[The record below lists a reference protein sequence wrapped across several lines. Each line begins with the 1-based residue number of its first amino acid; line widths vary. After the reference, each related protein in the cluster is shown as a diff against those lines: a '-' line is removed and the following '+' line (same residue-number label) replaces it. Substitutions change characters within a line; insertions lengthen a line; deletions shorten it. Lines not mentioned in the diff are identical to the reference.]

1 MANYLINIILDREL
15 TIRWRNEESEFFKT
29 DIVIPQGDSLNANEF
44 TLYLSNDLYE
54 QNHKYR
60 NEFRHISINLKNT
73 QMVHPLSQKSLARLI
88 FA

>member
-60 NEFRHISINLKNT
+60 NEFRHISIKWKNT
-73 QMVHPLSQKSLARLI
+73 QMV
-88 FA
+88 

>member
-15 TIRWRNEESEFFKT
+15 TIRRRNEESEFFKT

-60 NEFRHISINLKNT
+60 NEFRHISIK
-73 QMVHPLSQKSLARLI
+73 
-88 FA
+88 

>member
-15 TIRWRNEESEFFKT
+15 AIRWRNEESKFCKT
-29 DIVIPQGDSLNANEF
+29 VIAIPQGDSLNANEF

-73 QMVHPLSQKSLARLI
+73 QMV
-88 FA
+88 